1 METRKIVK
9 LDPQLSENEHK
20 FRRPQNRGTN
30 CARGKWTAEHFSPQI
45 ETNGISS
52 LVHTTIM
59 QFH

>member
-20 FRRPQNRGTN
+20 FRRPQNRGTLR
-30 CARGKWTAEHFSPQI
+30 AVGGSGPQHFSPQI

>member
-20 FRRPQNRGTN
+20 FRRPQNRGTL
-30 CARGKWTAEHFSPQI
+30 AVGGSGPQHFSPQI

-52 LVHTTIM
+52 LVHTIM